1 MADSIPSTLPA
12 MASNSNHSLAECRSY
27 LKQRLD
33 DCFTRKDDLDPSKR
47 FARNGITKEILDKQT
62 LFHLFKLVIYHG
74 QDGVG
79 ATDEDTLR
87 SLAFQIRGSDT
98 EKFPGYC
105 NILATLLYARCTDA
119 CLNSWA
125 QSLIRSSPHDS
136 QQRPIN
142 DNHLPLTESVA
153 RDNFGYDDGH
163 SFWEQQSLFCPII
176 LKEFDESI
184 YVDHNQSCRLPFVK
198 ERTKIGKGNF
208 AIVYKV
214 KIEKGHLVNQSSGLA
229 LQKVSYAFDE

>member
-1 MADSIPSTLPA
+1 MADSTPSTLPA
-12 MASNSNHSLAECRSY
+12 MASSSHHSLAECRSY

-47 FARNGITKEILDKQT
+47 FARNGITKEIFDKQT
-62 LFHLFKLVIYHG
+62 LFHLFKLVIYQGH
-74 QDGVG
+74 DGVG
-79 ATDEDTLR
+79 ATGEDTLR

-98 EKFPGYC
+98 ETFPGYC
-105 NILATLLYARCTDA
+105 NILATLLHARCTDA
-119 CLNSWA
+119 CLKSWA
-125 QSLIRSSPHDS
+125 QSLLRQSPHDP
-136 QQRPIN
+136 QRRPIN
-142 DNHLPLTESVA
+142 DNDLPLTELVA
-153 RDNFGYDDGH
+153 RDNFGYDGL

-184 YVDHNQSCRLPFVK
+184 YVDHNQSCRLPFVE

-208 AIVYKV
+208 ATVYKV

-229 LQKVSYAFDE
+229 LQNVSYGFDE